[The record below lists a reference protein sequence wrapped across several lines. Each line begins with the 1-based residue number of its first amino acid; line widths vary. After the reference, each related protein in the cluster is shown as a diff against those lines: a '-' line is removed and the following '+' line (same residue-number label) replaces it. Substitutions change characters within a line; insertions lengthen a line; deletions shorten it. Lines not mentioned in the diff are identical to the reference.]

1 MQALFSN
8 ITEKLSYHAWRRP
21 DHPALIDRDR
31 VIDYRS
37 LDSLVRK
44 TATQLRKRG
53 VKERDIVGL
62 AMTDTPEHLIALLG
76 LIRMGAVLLPMDC
89 RWTDAEKRN
98 VTQFFGAAGAFSDL
112 GPIEGVRS
120 FVVDDEWLEDRRKIA
135 PDEHFPND
143 AEAPIWLSLSSGTT
157 GIPKGP
163 MLSHRQVTLRFLC
176 QAVTLGFCERDT
188 HILATPLYFGGGRG
202 FSMGHL
208 MLGGTVDFFPP
219 PYQPMQLVEAVRQR
233 QPQSL
238 FLVPTLLRRLLE
250 LPFDDGP
257 LFPNLRVLISSGS
270 MLHAAERDKVRAQL
284 SPNFV
289 NLYSSTEGGAVSTLP
304 ASAGPDKSGSV
315 GRAAF
320 MNEFEIADENDRP
333 LPTGQIG
340 RIRQRAPWV
349 PDGFYNN
356 PEETKKYFKDGWYY
370 PGDLGRVDDEGYL
383 YIVGRTKD
391 MIIRGGINIYP
402 AEIEAVLNNHDSV
415 HDAAVLP
422 WPSREMGEEV
432 AAFVV
437 TGAHTMD
444 EQSLRE
450 HCRASLAPYKV
461 PKRIFFVE
469 QFPKSPLGKILKAE
483 LAKQLPV
490 NPN

>member
-8 ITEKLSYHAWRRP
+8 VTDKLGYHAWRRP

-31 VIDYRS
+31 VIPYRE
-37 LDSLVRK
+37 LDRLVRQ
-44 TATQLRKRG
+44 TATMLRKQG

-62 AMTDTPEHLIALLG
+62 AMTDTAEHLIALLG
-76 LIRMGAVLLPMDC
+76 LLRMGAVLLPMDC
-89 RWTDAEKRN
+89 RWTDVEKRN
-98 VTQFFGAAGAFSDL
+98 VTEFFGAVGAFAD
-112 GPIEGVRS
+112 PVAIEGVRS
-120 FVVDDEWLEDRRKIA
+120 FVVDEAWFYDRQRTT
-135 PDEHFPND
+135 PDEDFPTD
-143 AEAPIWLSLSSGTT
+143 PDAPIWLSLSSGTT

-163 MLSHRQVTLRFLC
+163 MLTHRQVILRFLC

-188 HILATPLYFGGGRG
+188 HLLATPLYFGGGRG

-208 MLGGTVDFFPP
+208 MLGGTVDFHPP
-219 PYQPMQLVEAVRQR
+219 PYQPIQLIEAVRQR

-238 FLVPTLLRRLLE
+238 FLVPTLLRRLIE
-250 LPFDDGP
+250 LPPEDDV

-270 MLHAAERDKVRAQL
+270 ILHADERDKVQARL
-284 SPNFV
+284 SRNFV

-304 ASAGPDKSGSV
+304 SSAGPDKSGSV

-320 MNEFEIADENDRP
+320 MNEFEIADENDQP
-333 LPTGQIG
+333 LPAGQIG

-349 PDGFYNN
+349 PDGFYKN

-402 AEIEAVLNNHDSV
+402 AEIEAVLNQHDAV
-415 HDAAVLP
+415 HDAAVVP
-422 WPSREMGEEV
+422 WPSRQMGEEV

-437 TGAHTMD
+437 GHGVSED
-444 EQSLRE
+444 DLRE
-450 HCRASLAPYKV
+450 HCRATLAPYKV

-469 QFPKSPLGKILKAE
+469 QFPKSPLGKILKAD